1 MKKNYQSKAHKSNH
15 KFEVVGGQELLV
27 RLPLPMAEVWA
38 EMQAQVEELAGQ
50 AGLQILRAILENE
63 VSRRVGPPH
72 RPNPSAGCVRWGKQP
87 GYVVF
92 AGQKV
97 PLERPRVR
105 TREGQEVELASYRQ
119 LQQDG
124 KLQRAVREGVVA
136 GLSTRNYR
144 RAVERVVEGY
154 GIEKSSVS
162 RQFVAASSNQLRA
175 LCERRLEDLPLVV
188 LMIDGIHFGGQ
199 VRVVALGIAE
209 SGEKHVLGVWQGASE
224 NTTVVR

>member
-1 MKKNYQSKAHKSNH
+1 MRKNYQRKARKSNH

-27 RLPLPMAEVWA
+27 RVPLPMAEVWA
-38 EMQAQVEELAGQ
+38 EMQAQVEELAG
-50 AGLQILRAILENE
+50 LQVLRAILENE

-105 TREGQEVELASYRQ
+105 TREGQEVELESYRQ

-136 GLSTRNYR
+136 GLSTRNLP
-144 RAVERVVEGY
+144 ENLMGD
-154 GIEKSSVS
+154 S
-162 RQFVAASSNQLRA
+162 RTSTFFRLRTG
-175 LCERRLEDLPLVV
+175 LRLV
-188 LMIDGIHFGGQ
+188 
-199 VRVVALGIAE
+199 
-209 SGEKHVLGVWQGASE
+209 
-224 NTTVVR
+224 